1 MSRPAAIQP
10 ITGSLFALLVSNCA
24 RSLTSRLTGSLAL
37 AAAALFSCFLEVS
50 RIDGLDVLH
59 NKILH

>member
-24 RSLTSRLTGSLAL
+24 RSLASRLTGSLAL
-37 AAAALFSCFLEVS
+37 AAAALFCSLLKVS
-50 RIDGLDVLH
+50 SIDCLDVLH
-59 NKILH
+59 NKNLH